1 MQRVNEPFV
10 DRDEAALLV
19 VIGDWEEASRLE
31 LVEGAFM
38 PLVSVSLVFR
48 QRAMFKSP
56 QMMSTSKLPELRF
69 NAASIVLPSSKMPA

>member
-1 MQRVNEPFV
+1 MQRVNEPFG

-38 PLVSVSLVFR
+38 PGVTMSLVFF
-48 QRAMFKSP
+48 ANVP
-56 QMMSTSKLPELRF
+56 C
-69 NAASIVLPSSKMPA
+69 SSRRR

>member
-1 MQRVNEPFV
+1 MQRLNEPFV

-38 PLVSVSLVFR
+38 PSVTVSLVFF
-48 QRAMFKSP
+48 ANVP
-56 QMMSTSKLPELRF
+56 C
-69 NAASIVLPSSKMPA
+69 SSRRR

>member
-1 MQRVNEPFV
+1 MQRVTEPSG
-10 DRDEAALLV
+10 DCDEAALLV

-38 PLVSVSLVFR
+38 PGVTMSLVFR

-56 QMMSTSKLPELRF
+56 QMMSTLRLELK
-69 NAASIVLPSSKMPA
+69 AHALSIVLPTSEQPA